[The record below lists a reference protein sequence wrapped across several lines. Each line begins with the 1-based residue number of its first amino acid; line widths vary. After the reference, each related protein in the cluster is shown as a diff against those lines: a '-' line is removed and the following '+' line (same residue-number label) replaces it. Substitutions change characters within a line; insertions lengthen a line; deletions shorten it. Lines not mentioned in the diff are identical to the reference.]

1 MSSRPR
7 TALIVG
13 AGVGGLAAGIAL
25 QRAGWHV
32 RVFERAAHARE
43 LGFALL
49 LAPNAL
55 VSLEH
60 LGVADRVIA
69 AGSEMT
75 GGEICGTAGR
85 VLRRFDL
92 TSLRELLPQ
101 PALVVLRPALY
112 SVLLDAFGPQHVSLD
127 SEANG
132 VSFDGATPALRL
144 TNGDVVEGNVVV
156 GADGVA
162 SVIRRVLHPSE
173 PPPRRSGLWAVRGVA
188 HGVER
193 HVAELAGAQ
202 YFGRGTEGGIARA
215 GRDAVSRR
223 DAVYWYVSVTTRQVG
238 DSRDP
243 ERIAQGAVAQFDQ
256 RFQAIVSATNP
267 TDMRLDELLDREPL
281 PRWGRGPVT
290 LLGDAAHPMLPHAGQ
305 GAAQALE
312 DAVAIGRALD
322 GLIDV
327 HAALRAYEQV
337 RSRRVHRI
345 VRIARRNARFGSMT
359 SWFGQTLRDFVIRV
373 VPASVFTKTYL
384 EFGSPP
390 ALEFGRSVRAR
401 ASGRPPDQG

>member
-1 MSSRPR
+1 MSSESQAR

-13 AGVGGLAAGIAL
+13 AGIGGLAAGIAL
-25 QRAGWHV
+25 QRAGWRV

-55 VSLEH
+55 ASLEH

-69 AGSEMT
+69 AGCEMT
-75 GGEICGTAGR
+75 GGEICGTGGR

-101 PALVVLRPALY
+101 PALVVLRPALHG
-112 SVLLDAFGPQHVSLD
+112 VLLDVFGSQDVSVD
-127 SEANG
+127 SEATG
-132 VSFDGATPALRL
+132 VSFEGLTPTLRL
-144 TNGDVVEGNVVV
+144 TNGRAVGGTVVI
-156 GADGVA
+156 GADGVD
-162 SVIRRVLHPSE
+162 SVIRRVLHPGE

-193 HVAELAGAQ
+193 HISGLAGAQ

-215 GRDAVSRR
+215 GPE
-223 DAVYWYVSVTTRQVG
+223 AVYWYVSVTAKQVG

-243 ERIAQGAVAQFDQ
+243 ERIAQRAVAQFDQ
-256 RFQAIVSATNP
+256 RLRAIVSATSP

-281 PRWGRGPVT
+281 SGWGRGPVT

-322 GLIDV
+322 GVVDV
-327 HAALRAYEQV
+327 HAALRAYEQL

-359 SWFGQTLRDFVIRV
+359 SWVGQALRDLLIRV

-390 ALEFGRSVRAR
+390 ALEFGRDVRAR
-401 ASGRPPDQG
+401 